1 MCLVLLE
8 ELSSSLVLRIR
19 RMPRRIV
26 LDSIIEIHF
35 LVSAFNLAKC
45 GSTLL
50 CVYENKTGPLIVIK
64 AVNHLMYIPEIC
76 QRNIALASPFFTWT
90 LVT

>member
-1 MCLVLLE
+1 MSLVLLE
-8 ELSSSLVLRIR
+8 ELGSSLVLCIR

-26 LDSIIEIHF
+26 LDSIIEIHC

-76 QRNIALASPFFTWT
+76 QRDITIASSLLTGT
-90 LVT
+90 LET